1 MKTKEFI
8 QSLRKLIREEVR
20 AAVRDELSGIINE
33 SIKAQKPKQQSQPQ
47 QQYKKP
53 SNSNFNTGNATLDEI
68 LAETIVPRGFGGE
81 SGPAVS
87 DYTDMHFTTND
98 VPQSLSTIVSDE
110 DLPITTGYSDPT
122 MMFVKD
128 YSAIMN
134 KANQIGGKY

>member
-1 MKTKEFI
+1 MKAKEFI

-20 AAVRDELSGIINE
+20 AAVRDELSGLLNE
-33 SIKAQKPKQQSQPQ
+33 STKTQKPKQQSQ

-53 SNSNFNTGNATLDEI
+53 STLNFSTGNSAIDEI

-87 DYTDMHFTTND
+87 DYADMNFVTND
-98 VPQSLSTIVSDE
+98 IPQSMNTLMSEE
-110 DLPITTGYSDPT
+110 DLPATTGYNDPT

-128 YSAIMN
+128 YSAVIN
-134 KANQIGGKY
+134 KANQIGGKF